1 MNFDITSNTYDNGG
15 ADEAQEGGKDKE
27 SKLITKPKPKTKVVK
42 PKRLNDLE
50 KETLGMEVDILLH
63 ENINF

>member
-15 ADEAQEGGKDKE
+15 AAGVDEVRNKGGV
-27 SKLITKPKPKTKVVK
+27 KTKVIK
-42 PKRLNDLE
+42 HKRLNDLE
-50 KETLGMEVDILLH
+50 KETLGMEVDILLD